1 MKKFILISIVVAA
14 VVACN
19 KTTTLPT
26 YTPPVS
32 KNLVVKTFAH
42 TADTVNVGD
51 TIYLTAT
58 GTVYDSLNLYGYFSI
73 SSSSTGSPVY
83 TVGSSSSPIKLAT
96 ALATKNPTDTNSFV
110 ATIVLPKLTNVSGS
124 KLTVTGNFVYPLSLS
139 SQGANIVTGVADA
152 GQLTKTIYIQ

>member
-1 MKKFILISIVVAA
+1 
-14 VVACN
+14 
-19 KTTTLPT
+19 
-26 YTPPVS
+26 
-32 KNLVVKTFAH
+32 
-42 TADTVNVGD
+42 
-51 TIYLTAT
+51 
-58 GTVYDSLNLYGYFSI
+58 I